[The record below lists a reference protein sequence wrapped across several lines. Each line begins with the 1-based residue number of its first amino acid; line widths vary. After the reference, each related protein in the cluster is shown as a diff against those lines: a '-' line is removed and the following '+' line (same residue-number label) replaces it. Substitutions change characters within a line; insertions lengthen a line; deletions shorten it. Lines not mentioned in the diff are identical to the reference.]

1 MRRVYYSFCI
11 RILTSR
17 TFVHTVL
24 FALGLYGVKVMV
36 HIASVVKNLQSVQ
49 VGNLDTF
56 LLNAVLH
63 THFVTLLSLGVVI
76 YTLISF
82 NYSVFK
88 SPRTRHM
95 QTV

>member
-1 MRRVYYSFCI
+1 MRRVYYSFCV

-17 TFVHTVL
+17 TFMHVAL

-36 HIASVVKNLQSVQ
+36 HVASVVKNLQSVQ

-56 LLNAVLH
+56 LFNTFVH
-63 THFVTLLSLGVVI
+63 THFLTLLSVGVVI

-88 SPRTRHM
+88 APKTRRT